1 MKDRLF
7 RLISIESAEESRVTM
22 LLWQSVF
29 LGIFYGTFDVS
40 AHSIFLSVFD
50 EKMLARA
57 YVVSGFAGIILS
69 FLYSRCHTRFQF
81 RNFAVANLLFI
92 TAVTLILWILLL
104 LYPVGWVIFLV
115 FILLGPLNILAIS
128 GFRGTISRMLTH
140 GYGKNHSGLIEGG
153 TILGIIISCFAI
165 PVLLSLGLKLHYILL
180 SGAAAAF
187 AGTVIQVLAGRRFLL
202 GSGESPKAFPAFEAG
217 KPQLHI
223 FRENNYVRIIAVF
236 TALSVMTL
244 FFIQY
249 SFMAITRIQY
259 PSAEDMARFLGLFTG
274 SMMIF
279 TLIAKFLV
287 FPFLLRNFRLSV
299 CLVIPSVL
307 IALITVA
314 VVVTGFILGYAP
326 AAEGF
331 LLFFILLALSRFFS
345 RSLKESIEF
354 PAVKVILQ
362 CIDER
367 IRYAAEYGM
376 SVIVNEIAVFLS
388 GLVLAG
394 LGALSFV
401 KLIHFPVVLIV
412 IAVLWMVA
420 AFRVYSGY
428 RDSVRRTCKTNGQE
442 GPAKSPQPEF
452 TELKNRFTAEI
463 TFANEYFSLI
473 NGDLS
478 SLERNDNR
486 WFLIKILDH
495 AHIKEDINLL
505 PVLKKI
511 RAGTGIEMEIRQRSS
526 EIITNLDNIISGVRE
541 KHDRTVSSMMML
553 ADSHQPQK
561 TDVLRLLR
569 DMNLSL
575 RNTALCIIRKF
586 RMTDMIPEVCEC
598 LDNPAL
604 ESQAASVLKD
614 FGREADE
621 ALRRFYFRSSA
632 NIDISKMILRLLGTT
647 CNRENE
653 EFLFSL
659 LWSGPWQIRET
670 AMKSLADCNY
680 PIREDEK
687 ERLLHLISEVAGV
700 LTWTLSARIT
710 IKGEN
715 DPLLNEAVKKEID
728 RWNSILFNLLSITYG
743 AGYVN
748 SIRENIRTGTVES
761 VSHALEM
768 IDIVMDE
775 SVRIKIKSLFDTVSD
790 KEKVRILRRFFPGE
804 IDEYEQLAEKII
816 NRDYNLLG
824 VWIRACIIRN
834 MPDVKDGT
842 LAQSLIALLFSPEMI
857 LREET
862 AKLLSRS
869 SREFYMTASDRIPVE
884 AKGRLESIING
895 TVSDSELLYNK
906 VRFLES
912 ILHGLP
918 EENLFF
924 LADEIRYSD
933 KLGPELLPVLRD
945 SVLWQFNNGV
955 RAKILHDDVL
965 TEIAGQDSDAFF
977 YILSLD
983 AVEKYYY
990 KFPDYSFEILRYIN
1004 EIE

>member
-1 MKDRLF
+1 MKYRLF
-7 RLISIESAEESRVTM
+7 RLISIESAEESGVTM

-57 YVVSGFAGIILS
+57 YVVSGITGIILF
-69 FLYSRCHTRFQF
+69 FLYSRYHTRFSF

-115 FILLGPLNILAIS
+115 FIMLGPLNILAML
-128 GFRGTISRMLTH
+128 GFRGTLSRMFTH
-140 GYGKNHSGLIEGG
+140 RYGKNLSGLIEGG
-153 TILGIIISCFAI
+153 TIFGIIISCFAI
-165 PVLLSLGLKLHYILL
+165 PVLLSLGLKLHNILL
-180 SGAAAAF
+180 IGAAAAL
-187 AGTVIQVLAGRRFLL
+187 AGTVIQILSGRRFLL
-202 GSGESPKAFPAFEAG
+202 GSGESRRSFPAVEAG
-217 KPQLHI
+217 KPLLHI
-223 FRENNYVRIIAVF
+223 FRENNYVRIIAAF
-236 TALSVMTL
+236 TALSVMAL

-249 SFMAITRIQY
+249 SFMAVTRIKY

-279 TLIAKFLV
+279 GLIIKFLV
-287 FPFLLRNFRLSV
+287 FPFLLRNFRLSA
-299 CLVIPSVL
+299 CLVISPVL

-314 VVVTGFILGYAP
+314 VVVTGFVLGYAP

-345 RSLKESIEF
+345 RSLKESIDF
-354 PAVKVILQ
+354 SSVKIIFQ
-362 CIDER
+362 CLDER
-367 IRYAAEYGM
+367 IRYEAEYG
-376 SVIVNEIAVFLS
+376 IPGIINEIAVFIS

-394 LGALSFV
+394 LGVLSFV
-401 KLIHFPVVLIV
+401 KLIHFPLVLIV

-428 RDSVRRTCKTNGQE
+428 RDIVRRTCKTNGQE
-442 GPAKSPQPEF
+442 GAVKSPQPEF

-495 AHIKEDINLL
+495 ADIKEDINLL

-511 RAGTGIEMEIRQRSS
+511 RAGTGFEMEIRQRSS
-526 EIITNLDNIISGVRE
+526 EIITNLDNILSGVRE
-541 KHDRTVSSMMML
+541 KHDRTVNAMMML
-553 ADSHQPQK
+553 ADSLRPQK
-561 TDVLRLLR
+561 SDVLRLLR
-569 DMNLSL
+569 DMNLNL
-575 RNTALCIIRKF
+575 RNIALCIIRKF

-598 LDNPAL
+598 LGNPAL

-621 ALRRFYFRSSA
+621 SLRRFYFRSSA
-632 NIDISKMILRLLGTT
+632 NIDISRMILRLLGTT
-647 CNRENE
+647 CSRDNE
-653 EFLFSL
+653 EFLFSM
-659 LWSGPWQIRET
+659 LWSGPWQTRET

-700 LTWTLSARIT
+700 LTWNLSARIT
-710 IKGEN
+710 IKGKN
-715 DPLLNEAVKKEID
+715 DPLLDEAVNKEID
-728 RWNSILFNLLSITYG
+728 RWNAILFNLLSIIYG
-743 AGYVN
+743 AGYVK

-761 VSHALEM
+761 VNHALEM

-775 SVRIKIKSLFDTVSD
+775 SVRIKIKSLFDTVTD
-790 KEKVRILRRFFPGE
+790 KEKVRVLRRFFPGE
-804 IDEYEQLAEKII
+804 INEYEQLAEKII

-834 MPDVKDGT
+834 IPEIKDGN
-842 LAQSLIALLFSPEMI
+842 LAQSLIALLFSPETI

-869 SREFYMTASDRIPVE
+869 RREFYMAASERIPVE
-884 AKGRLESIING
+884 AKGRLEGIING
-895 TVSDSELLYNK
+895 TVSDSELLYNRVK
-906 VRFLES
+906 FLES
-912 ILHGLP
+912 VFHSLP

-924 LADEIRYSD
+924 LADKIRYTD

-955 RAKILHDDVL
+955 RVKILHYDVL
-965 TEIAGQDSDAFF
+965 TGMTGQDSDGYF
-977 YILSLD
+977 YILPLD
-983 AVEKYYY
+983 AVEEYYY